1 MAGQYGVARA
11 GRMRMKLARSDSRI
25 YEKILA
31 HMRDGVVTIDLQG
44 RIITFNEA
52 AGQIL
57 GKDAWAA
64 VGQPYAEIFLGE
76 ESFDAFNEVVLK
88 AIYEAETTHS
98 QEVAIQRGEE
108 RADLYVSSS
117 FLKLGEGDSDR
128 SGVIVV
134 FTDVSEQR
142 KRRKIKRLFGEY
154 VDPRIV
160 DQILARAG
168 GVEEKGRREVM
179 SVAFTD
185 MRNFTGWSEALS
197 PDALIAMLNRFL
209 AEMTRPISAGGGIT
223 DKVIGDAILACWG
236 PPYNDGGRHAADAC
250 LAMLEQRRRLPD
262 LRQALAGMGFDF
274 AQRIDAA
281 AGVATGE
288 VVAGDIGT
296 EGSRNFT
303 VIGNTVN
310 VAARLQAQ
318 AGASQV
324 VLTEHAAEEPA
335 IAARLGELSRTRF
348 EARLPAAAGRLAI
361 RAVAGDWVTFR
372 EVTIRLRR
380 GDDYTILDTTS
391 PNLTYAPER
400 LSMERVDDQAFG
412 PLDRIGQ
419 LTMRNLDIDDTR
431 TKLDVYRQAGTL
443 GAGGGIFELG
453 NGD

>member
-1 MAGQYGVARA
+1 
-11 GRMRMKLARSDSRI
+11 MKLARGDSRI

-57 GKDAWAA
+57 GQDPWAA

-76 ESFDAFNEVVLK
+76 EAFDAFNEVVLK

-98 QEVAIQRGEE
+98 QEVTIQRGDQ

-117 FLKLGEGDSDR
+117 FLKLGDHAGDDR

-179 SVAFTD
+179 TVAFTD

-209 AEMTRPISAGGGIT
+209 GEMTQPISAAGGIT
-223 DKVIGDAILACWG
+223 DKFIGDAIMACWG
-236 PPYNDGGRHAADAC
+236 PPYSEAGRHAADAC
-250 LAMLEQRRRLPD
+250 HAMLEQRRRLPQ
-262 LRQALAGMGFDF
+262 LRTALAVMGFDF
-274 AQRIDAA
+274 ASRIDAA

-288 VVAGDIGT
+288 VVAGDIGV

-310 VAARLQAQ
+310 VAARLQGAAKVYGAPIVVSEATAAA
-318 AGASQV
+318 AGAAFVFRELDMLRLKGKQTPERIFALLEEPAAVSAAQRRLIERYDAALAPYRAGDWGAAESSFAACLELQPEDRAATV
-324 VLTEHAAEEPA
+324 MRRRCQALAQNPPAAWDGIWGAAEEQ
-335 IAARLGELSRTRF
+335 G
-348 EARLPAAAGRLAI
+348 
-361 RAVAGDWVTFR
+361 
-372 EVTIRLRR
+372 
-380 GDDYTILDTTS
+380 
-391 PNLTYAPER
+391 
-400 LSMERVDDQAFG
+400 
-412 PLDRIGQ
+412 
-419 LTMRNLDIDDTR
+419 
-431 TKLDVYRQAGTL
+431 
-443 GAGGGIFELG
+443 
-453 NGD
+453 

>member
-1 MAGQYGVARA
+1 MTGQYGVARA

-209 AEMTRPISAGGGIT
+209 AEMTRPISAAGGIT
-223 DKVIGDAILACWG
+223 DKFIGDAIMACWG

-310 VAARLQAQ
+310 VAARLQGAAKTYGAPIVVSEATWAA
-318 AGASQV
+318 AGDAFV
-324 VLTEHAAEEPA
+324 FRELDTLRLKGRRTPERIFALVEEPA
-335 IAARLGELSRTRF
+335 AVSDGQRRLFETYARALVPYR
-348 EARLPAAAGRLAI
+348 
-361 RAVAGDWVTFR
+361 AGDWAAAEAGFAACLDLAADDVAAA
-372 EVTIRLRR
+372 VMRR
-380 GDDYTILDTTS
+380 RCQVLAQHPPAGWDGIWGSLE
-391 PNLTYAPER
+391 ER
-400 LSMERVDDQAFG
+400 
-412 PLDRIGQ
+412 P
-419 LTMRNLDIDDTR
+419 
-431 TKLDVYRQAGTL
+431 
-443 GAGGGIFELG
+443 
-453 NGD
+453 

>member
-1 MAGQYGVARA
+1 
-11 GRMRMKLARSDSRI
+11 MKLARSDSRI

-57 GKDAWAA
+57 GQDPWAA

-98 QEVAIQRGEE
+98 QEVSIQRGSE

-117 FLKLGEGDSDR
+117 FLKLEEGAGGDR

-160 DQILARAG
+160 EQILARAG
-168 GVEEKGRREVM
+168 NAEEKGRREVM

-209 AEMTRPISAGGGIT
+209 AEMTKPISAAGGIT
-223 DKVIGDAILACWG
+223 DKFIGDAIMACWG
-236 PPYNDGGRHAADAC
+236 PPYNQADRHAAEAC
-250 LAMLEQRRRLPD
+250 HAMLEQRRRLPE
-262 LRQALAGMGFDF
+262 LRQALTGMGFDF
-274 AQRIDAA
+274 APRIDTA

-296 EGSRNFT
+296 DGARNFT

-310 VAARLQAQ
+310 VAARLQGAAKIYGAPIVVSEATQ
-318 AGASQV
+318 A
-324 VLTEHAAEEPA
+324 AAGKAFVFRELDTLRLKGKRNAERVFGLLEEPA
-335 IAARLGELSRTRF
+335 GVSDTQLRLIDAYGKALALYRKGDW
-348 EARLPAAAGRLAI
+348 AAAEQGFFACLDLDPQDRAAAVMRRRCQALAK
-361 RAVAGDWVTFR
+361 
-372 EVTIRLRR
+372 
-380 GDDYTILDTTS
+380 S
-391 PNLTYAPER
+391 PPTAWDGVWGAAE
-400 LSMERVDDQAFG
+400 DQG
-412 PLDRIGQ
+412 
-419 LTMRNLDIDDTR
+419 
-431 TKLDVYRQAGTL
+431 
-443 GAGGGIFELG
+443 
-453 NGD
+453 